1 MSVLGHSATSC
12 RAPRNGSQIS
22 KKKELEKARQKLNSF
37 TLMLGLRVAR
47 GTRRLRDEE
56 VAFQA
61 HQKDMAAM
69 SNRPL
74 ICLPSDANVVGKG
87 CFVAMRLLGS
97 HHSKIEANGPAPTC
111 HGVERLRAK
120 TIVAGAL
127 APSWNARSPR
137 MPA

>member
-1 MSVLGHSATSC
+1 MLGHSATSC

-47 GTRRLRDEE
+47 DTRRLRDEE

-87 CFVAMRLLGS
+87 CFVAMRLLVS
-97 HHSKIEANGPAPTC
+97 HQSKIEANGPTPTC
-111 HGVERLRAK
+111 HGVERLRAR
-120 TIVAGAL
+120 TFVAGAL
-127 APSWNARSPR
+127 APSWNARSSR